1 MLIGPV
7 TSEGYLEV
15 ACIQPKSGSSVTHHY
30 VFETTCGVTPE
41 NPVWSP
47 LRFTSGNLQQTRDTL
62 VSTELDGG
70 RDIASV
76 RLGSKQSGGEISIE
90 LSVTSYD
97 DILEATLG
105 GTWVVRPGEA
115 GLSIAVAAA
124 GKTFTRA
131 AGDFTTAPTSII
143 VGDMVQFPSLT
154 GGNAGTFRVTAVN
167 ATIITCSGIAAGI
180 LVDES
185 TVTTDIKVA
194 DTLPVGNIRRT
205 MSILSNFPDSDGTAD
220 YQLVTGVEVTG
231 FSFDISVNAL
241 VTGSLPILG
250 RDLSLL
256 GATVPAGST
265 FNSVITTEPFSGL
278 DGRILQDGVIIGFF
292 TSIGINNDNA
302 QSAQFELGAQG
313 TAFLEKG
320 RANNT
325 LSISTFFSST
335 TLLEKFLNESVVQL
349 TAILAGIDGSLMFDF
364 PTVKYTSGSP
374 EVEGETSIVQNL
386 EAQATGSIGNSS
398 LIIRRIV

>member
-7 TSEGYLEV
+7 TLEGYLKV
-15 ACIQPKSGSSVTHHY
+15 ACNQPKSGSLVTHHY
-30 VFETTCGVTPE
+30 IFETTCGVTPE

-62 VSTELDGG
+62 VSNELDGG
-70 RDIASV
+70 RDITTV

-97 DILEATLG
+97 DILEAALG
-105 GTWVVRPGEA
+105 GTWVVRAGEA
-115 GLSIAVAAA
+115 GLSITVSAV

-131 AGDFTTAPTSII
+131 VGDFTTEPTSII

-154 GGNAGTFRVTAVN
+154 GGNAGTFRVTAVT
-167 ATIITCSGIAAGI
+167 ATVITCSGIAAGI
-180 LVDES
+180 LADES
-185 TVTTDIKVA
+185 TVTTDIKVG
-194 DTLPVGNIRRT
+194 DTLSVGSIRRT

-220 YQLVTGVEVTG
+220 YQLVTGVEFTG
-231 FSFDISVNAL
+231 FSFDVSVNAY
-241 VTGSLPILG
+241 VTGSLPTLG
-250 RDLSLL
+250 RELFLL
-256 GATVPAGST
+256 GATFPTGST
-265 FNSVITTEPFSGL
+265 FNPSITTESFSGL

-292 TSIGINNDNA
+292 TTIGINNDNS
-302 QSAQFELGAQG
+302 QSAQFAIGNEGV
-313 TAFLEKG
+313 AFLEKG

-325 LSISTFFSST
+325 LSISTFFSNT
-335 TLLEKFLNESVVQL
+335 DLLEKFLNETVVQL
-349 TAILAGIDGSLMFDF
+349 VVILSGIDGSLMFDF
-364 PTVKYTSGSP
+364 PTVKYTAGSP